1 MQTVAVFTDTYLPTV
16 NGVTYTIETWR
27 DCWRA
32 RGGRM
37 PVVYPE
43 SNRYRPGPEEHSVSS
58 LPFPFYPGFRFG
70 RPRIP
75 SAVSE
80 ADPDIVHTHTPFALG
95 LAGRRLATRADL
107 PLVASY
113 HTPASEYAEYISD
126 HLSGPL
132 RRIAERY
139 ERWFFR
145 QADAVVV
152 PSRAAAAQVSAG
164 GTPVHVVS
172 NGVDLGLF
180 EPATEAAVAAFRD
193 RHDLPGGPL
202 VGYTGRHGHEKRLDD
217 LLAATREV
225 EVTLVVGG
233 DGPARSELERAAAA
247 RDDVVFLGFL
257 DRSELPTFYTALDA
271 FGFPSPVETQGLV
284 ALEAIACG
292 TPVVAADGGALSE
305 TVVDGETGYHF
316 EPGDIDAFTAAIRRA
331 LADRQQLSERCLT
344 ERDALSV
351 ERSID
356 ALEDVYDTVANSAA
370 RRLVR

>member
-27 DCWRA
+27 DYWCA

-37 PVVYPE
+37 PVVYPG
-43 SNRYRPGPEEHSVSS
+43 SDGYRPAPDEHPVSS
-58 LPFPFYPGFRFG
+58 LPFPFYPGFRLG

-75 SAVSE
+75 SAISE
-80 ADPDIVHTHTPFALG
+80 ADPDVVHTHTPFALG

-152 PSRAAAAQVSAG
+152 PSRAAAAQVPDG

-172 NGVDLGLF
+172 NGVDTDLF
-180 EPATEAAVAAFRD
+180 QPSSEAAVAAFRD
-193 RHDLPGGPL
+193 RHDIPEGPL
-202 VGYTGRHGHEKRLDD
+202 VGYTGRHGHEKRLEE
-217 LLAATREV
+217 LLTATRGIEA
-225 EVTLVVGG
+225 TLVVGG

-292 TPVVAADGGALSE
+292 TPVVAADGAALSE

-316 EPGDIDAFTAAIRRA
+316 EPGNVDGLTAAIRRA
-331 LADRQQLSERCLT
+331 LADRQRLSERCLSR
-344 ERDALSV
+344 RDALSV

-356 ALEDVYDTVANSAA
+356 ALENVYDTVVNSDA